1 MESSIFRTALNSK
14 HFRLT
19 QMRSTY
25 FDALYAVAKDPAIW
39 AQYPESNRWLE
50 AIFRRFFVAG
60 LANPEGCF
68 LITDKDTEQA
78 VGST

>member
-1 MESSIFRTALNSK
+1 MESSIFRTSLESE

-19 QMRSTY
+19 QMHSTD

-39 AQYPESNRWLE
+39 AQHPESNRWQE

-68 LITDKDTEQA
+68 FDH
-78 VGST
+78 